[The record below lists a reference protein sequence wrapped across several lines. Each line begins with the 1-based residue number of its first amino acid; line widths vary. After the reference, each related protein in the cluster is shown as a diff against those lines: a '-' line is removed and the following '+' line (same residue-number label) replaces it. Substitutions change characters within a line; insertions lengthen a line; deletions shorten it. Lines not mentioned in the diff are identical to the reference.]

1 MTISLCEEIPGII
14 KDIDRFVKRKA
25 DRYGETAFDGEEF
38 TLIAWPEETTD
49 EDVFAI
55 DAFRMDGIHIGE
67 SVEEATELDDVEI
80 SFDVWTLLYKRGNPM
95 PYDGYH
101 SCWYRY
107 SAERLAEVAGE

>member
-1 MTISLCEEIPGII
+1 MTISLCEEIPGIV

-55 DAFRMDGIHIGE
+55 DSFRMDGIHIGGIYSTRWLE
-67 SVEEATELDDVEI
+67 YLKAHTRPAETEETEDE
-80 SFDVWTLLYKRGNPM
+80 
-95 PYDGYH
+95 
-101 SCWYRY
+101 
-107 SAERLAEVAGE
+107 